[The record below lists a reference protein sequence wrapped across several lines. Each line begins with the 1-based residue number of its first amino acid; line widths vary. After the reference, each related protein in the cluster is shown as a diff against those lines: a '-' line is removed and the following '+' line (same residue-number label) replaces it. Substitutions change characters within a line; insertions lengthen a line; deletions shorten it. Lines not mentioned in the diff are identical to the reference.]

1 MDTIYTEVEREKYYS
16 TPAEL
21 AKHIRAIG
29 YAIVEDSANLFIPPN
44 SVKSITITAE
54 LNPCETIT
62 CIKYEL
68 TRIADPRFEE
78 RKGNCDGEF

>member
-1 MDTIYTEVEREKYYS
+1 MDTIYTEVEREKYFN
-16 TPAEL
+16 TPEKL
-21 AKHIRAIG
+21 AQHIKAVG
-29 YAIVEDSANLFIPPN
+29 WAIVKDSANLSIPTN
-44 SVKSITITAE
+44 SIKSITITAE

>member
-1 MDTIYTEVEREKYYS
+1 MDTIYTKVEREKYYS
-16 TPAEL
+16 TTAEL

-29 YAIVEDSANLFIPPN
+29 YAIVEDSANLFIPTN
-44 SVKSITITAE
+44 SIQSIKITAE

-78 RKGNCDGEF
+78 RKGNCE